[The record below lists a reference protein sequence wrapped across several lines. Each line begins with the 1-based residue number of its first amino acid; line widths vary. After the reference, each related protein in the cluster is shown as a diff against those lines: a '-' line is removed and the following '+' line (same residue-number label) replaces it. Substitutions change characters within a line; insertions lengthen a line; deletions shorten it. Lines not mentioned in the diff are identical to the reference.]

1 MKNNE
6 KLSLILEEIEKEKMN
21 RPLSYYTM
29 NTLIFEDNPNNN
41 IRVYDT
47 NLFDNMNII
56 KYEKVEDQ
64 EFNSELFQE
73 EKNKKK
79 EKEKSDFESYISKF
93 KNIISDV
100 EKNTNEIKLEM
111 EVDQKKKEDMIR
123 NEKERLE
130 MERQRIAEEERKK
143 IEEQERLRRIIEENE
158 RLRKIKEEEERK
170 RNEANEL
177 SFLNNGG
184 RNIKERL
191 INAGKN
197 FENIKNEIKKINGN
211 TNDKI
216 IKINKL
222 INDTTT
228 NKTTSIKGL
237 DKPIKSLNELLK
249 DVKDTNNQELYLY
262 TCFCLLRFLYK
273 KLNEGDSDMIYENS
287 FINAKIILALNCKT
301 LTYMFFQR
309 ISNKCPYI
317 IPLPYSK
324 EVYDKLFQ
332 GKSLE
337 EIHKLCKDDEYSYFI
352 FLYLDINKYE
362 NIIENY
368 ISNIELFAP
377 KDITFLISNSFF
389 CFMDVF
395 GNYIIQNKKNWI
407 NRIIKIKENIMEG
420 LKIEHDKIKNSEST
434 LISINK
440 SINIKIESC
449 FNKLKNNQYT
459 NFMEKFLEIKRSI

>member
-21 RPLSYYTM
+21 QPLSYYTM

-111 EVDQKKKEDMIR
+111 ELDEKKKEEMIKK
-123 NEKERLE
+123 EKERLE
-130 MERQRIAEEERKK
+130 IERQRIAEEERKK

-197 FENIKNEIKKINGN
+197 FENIKNEIKKI
-211 TNDKI
+211 
-216 IKINKL
+216 
-222 INDTTT
+222 
-228 NKTTSIKGL
+228 

>member
-21 RPLSYYTM
+21 QPLSYYTM

-111 EVDQKKKEDMIR
+111 ELDQKKKEEMIR
-123 NEKERLE
+123 KEKERLE
-130 MERQRIAEEERKK
+130 IERQRIAEEERKK
-143 IEEQERLRRIIEENE
+143 IEEQERLRRIQEENE

-222 INDTTT
+222 INDIII

-249 DVKDTNNQELYLY
+249 E
-262 TCFCLLRFLYK
+262 
-273 KLNEGDSDMIYENS
+273 
-287 FINAKIILALNCKT
+287 IIK
-301 LTYMFFQR
+301 
-309 ISNKCPYI
+309 
-317 IPLPYSK
+317 
-324 EVYDKLFQ
+324 
-332 GKSLE
+332 
-337 EIHKLCKDDEYSYFI
+337 
-352 FLYLDINKYE
+352 
-362 NIIENY
+362 NY
-368 ISNIELFAP
+368 IYIH
-377 KDITFLISNSFF
+377 
-389 CFMDVF
+389 VF
-395 GNYIIQNKKNWI
+395 VY
-407 NRIIKIKENIMEG
+407 
-420 LKIEHDKIKNSEST
+420 
-434 LISINK
+434 
-440 SINIKIESC
+440 
-449 FNKLKNNQYT
+449 
-459 NFMEKFLEIKRSI
+459 